1 MVVEQI
7 EGFDLVGLST
17 RTKNANEADPGTA
30 KITPLWDKFG
40 AEAAPKLRG
49 TPKVYG
55 VYTNYESDHTGLF
68 DVFACSDML
77 STEMSEDFKTVHIEP
92 GKYLVFGAQGEMP
105 QAVID
110 LWGEVWGHFSAPDC
124 PHERAYTTDFEHYAS
139 PNEVKIAISIK

>member
-17 RTKNANEADPGTA
+17 RTKNANEADSSTA
-30 KITPLWDKFG
+30 KIAPLWDKFG

-68 DVFACSDML
+68 DVYACSDML
-77 STEMSEDFKTVHIEP
+77 STEMSEDFTSVRIEP
-92 GKYLVFGAQGEMP
+92 GKYLIFTAQGEMP
-105 QAVID
+105 QVAID
-110 LWGEVWGHFSAPDC
+110 LWGEVWGYFSAPDC
-124 PHERAYTTDFEHYAS
+124 PQQRAYTTDFEHYVGS
-139 PNEVKIAISIK
+139 NEVQIAISIK